1 MQSSFPNPTLPRR
14 GVLQAG
20 GLAALAGGLAVGG
33 QTYGPYT
40 DEQMRAM
47 LAAGQVA
54 PTTSAWRPG
63 AAGWAAVS
71 TYAELGA
78 GAAPPPPPPPPVGG

>member
-1 MQSSFPNPTLPRR
+1 
-14 GVLQAG
+14 
-20 GLAALAGGLAVGG
+20 
-33 QTYGPYT
+33 
-40 DEQMRAM
+40 M

-71 TYAELGA
+71 TYAELGR
-78 GAAPPPPPPPPVGG
+78 AAPRRRHPRRRGRDAALRPPSS